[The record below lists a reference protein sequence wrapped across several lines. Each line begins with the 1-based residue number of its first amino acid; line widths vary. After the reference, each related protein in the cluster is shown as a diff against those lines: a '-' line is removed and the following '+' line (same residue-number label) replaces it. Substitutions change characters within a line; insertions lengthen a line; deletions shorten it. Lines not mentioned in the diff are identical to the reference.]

1 MPPCPGQPFQKACFM
16 AHFNPGNRSNRSLR
30 ATGHLPQRASAGRS
44 QIQIAQGQGD
54 LDNPYLGAIDLEA
67 TVDGIEAGVVI
78 CDRQRAITVMNR
90 AARRL
95 LLPEA
100 NTPITLDAVAFYRP
114 GIRVPLPPDDL
125 PLWLALAGEAVHDL
139 ELAIVHPQGDRYVV
153 LAGGQPL
160 TGPGGE
166 VQGAIMTLYDIT
178 QRYKAESMLRSSNL
192 GLKTEAHQRLE
203 DLQAV
208 NEKLRQESAQRQ
220 QAELAL
226 QRHRDYLQTI
236 FDTEPACVK
245 VMNSA
250 GQIQFVNL
258 AGLAL
263 LGVSEASQ
271 LLGQPMQPLVAPEW
285 QEAYWA
291 FHQRICAGEK
301 SSLEYEIINRR
312 GDRHWVESHATPL
325 VDEITEQPLHLSV
338 TRDIT
343 QRKRA
348 EQALRESEHL
358 FSTIANASPA
368 LVWMAGTDGL
378 CVYFNDP
385 WLTFRGRQLPEEL
398 GNGWV
403 EGVHPDD
410 LARCLDTY
418 TTAFAARQP
427 FSMEYRLRRYDGQYR
442 WIVDSGMPRYATN
455 GNFVGYI
462 GTCLDVSDRKQEE
475 ATRRLFFD
483 LPFIGMAITSPTTK
497 RWVQINDCL
506 CDILGYS
513 QAELQQMT
521 WAELTHSDDLA
532 ADVAQFSQVLRGE
545 ADGYTLDKR
554 FIRKDGATI
563 YTTID
568 VKCLRQDDGAIEF
581 FVATVQ
587 DITDRR
593 RAEQHLRDSEERFR
607 ATFEQAAVGIAH
619 MAPDGTWLWV
629 NQTLCTLVGY
639 SHDELLGLTFQAIT
653 HPDDLATDL
662 DYVHEMLAG
671 QRQHYTMEKRYLR
684 KDQSIVW
691 VQITVSLVRD
701 EQQQPKYFISVIQ
714 DITAAKQADETL
726 RHYAQRLQ
734 GLHTMDRAI
743 LAQFQPP
750 GVARSALKLL
760 CQLLDCRQGIVT
772 LFDREAQQ
780 GEIIADA
787 ADDALFPAGTR
798 LPLADF
804 VFAQSAGRCRMRRVK
819 SIAQLKY
826 PPLIFQCFL
835 ATDLRSAMT
844 VPLLVNGNV
853 IGEVTLA
860 DHRRDHF
867 RADDEEVIQE
877 VTDHLAIAL
886 QSARLFE
893 QVTADRQRLKDLSSQ
908 LLETQET
915 ERRVLAHELHD
926 EIGQALTAVKLSLRR
941 LERLVEPALA
951 KSVLDDCVAITDGAL
966 QQVRNLSLDLRPSML
981 DDLGLVPALRWYV
994 SRHAERTGLVERFTC
1009 DADLSELSVQIK
1021 TACFRIVQESL
1032 TNIARHAQAQT
1043 VTIALVVAAQCLHLT
1058 IQDDGVGFDIDA
1070 LRYAKSHGTSL
1081 GLLGMEERSLLI
1093 GGHLSFTSAP
1103 GQGTG
1108 VNLWVPLSSA

>member
-1 MPPCPGQPFQKACFM
+1 MIHKNLNSSSPSPRP
-16 AHFNPGNRSNRSLR
+16 
-30 ATGHLPQRASAGRS
+30 TGHLPQGADDAALP
-44 QIQIAQGQGD
+44 QIQIDQGQGD
-54 LDNPYLGAIDLEA
+54 LDSQDLNA
-67 TVDGIEAGVVI
+67 MADGIKAGVVV

-90 AARRL
+90 AARLL
-95 LLPEA
+95 LLPQA
-100 NTPITLDAVAFYRP
+100 QSPITLDAVTFYRP
-114 GIRVPLPPDDL
+114 GNRTPLPPDDL
-125 PLWLALAGEAVHDL
+125 PLWRALGGEDLHDL
-139 ELAIVHPQGDRYVV
+139 ELAIVHSQGDRYVV
-153 LAGGQPL
+153 LASAQPL
-160 TGPGGE
+160 TEPGGE
-166 VQGAIMTLYDIT
+166 VQGAVMTLYDIT
-178 QRYKAESMLRSSNL
+178 QRYHAESMLRSSNL
-192 GLKTEAHQRLE
+192 GLKTETHQRLE
-203 DLQAV
+203 DLHAV

-236 FDTEPACVK
+236 FDTEPACVT

-271 LLGQPMQPLVAPEW
+271 LLGQPIQPLIAPEW
-285 QEAYWA
+285 QATYWA
-291 FHQRICAGEK
+291 FHQQVCAGEK
-301 SSLEYEIINRR
+301 GSLEYEIINRR

-325 VDEITEQPLHLSV
+325 ADEMTGEPLYLAV
-338 TRDIT
+338 TRDVT
-343 QRKRA
+343 QRKQA

-358 FSTIANASPA
+358 FSTITNASPA
-368 LVWMAGTDGL
+368 LVWMAGTDSQ

-385 WLTFRGRQLPEEL
+385 WLTFRGRQLHEEL

-410 LARCLDTY
+410 LVHCLNTY
-418 TTAFAARQP
+418 STAFAARQP

-442 WIVDSGMPRYATN
+442 WLVDNGIPRYATN
-455 GNFVGYI
+455 GDFVGYI
-462 GTCLDVSDRKQEE
+462 GTCLDISDRRQDE

-483 LPFIGMAITSPTTK
+483 LPFIGMGITSSTTNQ
-497 RWVQINDCL
+497 WVQTNNCL

-521 WAELTHSDDLA
+521 WAELTHPDDLA
-532 ADVAQFSQVLRGE
+532 ADLTHFNRVLRGE
-545 ADGYTLDKR
+545 TDGYTFDKR
-554 FIRKDGATI
+554 FVRKDGATV
-563 YTTID
+563 YATMD
-568 VKCLRQDDGAIEF
+568 VKCLRQDDGAIEL

-587 DITDRR
+587 DITERR

-619 MAPDGTWLWV
+619 VAPDGTWLRV

-639 SHDELLGLTFQAIT
+639 SHDELLGLTLQAIT
-653 HPDDLATDL
+653 HPDDLASDRG
-662 DYVHEMLAG
+662 YIREMLAG
-671 QRQHYTMEKRYLR
+671 QRQRYTIEKRYLR
-684 KDQSIVW
+684 QDQSIVR
-691 VQITVSLVRD
+691 VQLTVSLVRD
-701 EQQQPKYFISVIQ
+701 EQQPKYFIAVIQ
-714 DITAAKQADETL
+714 DITAAKQAEETL

-743 LAQFQPP
+743 LAQFQPH
-750 GVARSALKLL
+750 GVARSALTQL
-760 CQLLDCRQGIVT
+760 CQLLNCRQGIVT

-780 GEIIADA
+780 GEIIADI
-787 ADDALFPAGTR
+787 ADDVLFPAGTR
-798 LPLADF
+798 LPLSDF
-804 VFAQSAGRCRMRRVK
+804 VFAQRANHSRIRRVK
-819 SIAQLKY
+819 SIAQLKH

-835 ATDLRSAMT
+835 ATNLRSAIT

-860 DHRRDHF
+860 DHRRDYF
-867 RADDEEVIQE
+867 QADHEEVIQE

-886 QSARLFE
+886 QNARLFE
-893 QVTADRQRLKDLSSQ
+893 QVTVDRQRLKDLSSQ

-941 LERLVEPALA
+941 LERLVDPALA
-951 KSVLDDCVAITDGAL
+951 GALLDDCVAITDNAL

-994 SRHAERTGLVERFTC
+994 GRHAERTGLTERFTC
-1009 DADLSELSVQIK
+1009 DADLSQLSAQIK
-1021 TACFRIVQESL
+1021 TACFRIVQEAL
-1032 TNIARHAQAQT
+1032 TNVARHAQAQT
-1043 VTIALVVAAQCLHLT
+1043 VRIALVVSAQRLHLT
-1058 IQDDGVGFDIDA
+1058 IQDDGIGFNIDA
-1070 LRYAKSHGTSL
+1070 LRYAKFHGTSL

-1093 GGHLSFTSAP
+1093 GGHLSFTSTP
-1103 GQGTG
+1103 GQGTV
-1108 VNLWVPLSSA
+1108 VNLSVPLPSA